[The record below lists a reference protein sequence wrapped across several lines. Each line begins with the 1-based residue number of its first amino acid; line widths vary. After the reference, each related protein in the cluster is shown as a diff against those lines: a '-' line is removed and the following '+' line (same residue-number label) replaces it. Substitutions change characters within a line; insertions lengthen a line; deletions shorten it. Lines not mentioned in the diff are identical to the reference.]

1 MYGCRARIGFIA
13 PASTI
18 DTTAFEFYRMA
29 PSGVLMVAT
38 LMGIRILTE
47 EDIGR
52 ALEAL
57 DRVAATYAR
66 EPVDI
71 VILGG
76 SPPVIHGGLGSEQE
90 LADRIERASG
100 IQATTSQVAAI
111 AALQALDVKKLAIAS
126 PFDDQQNSKLKLYL
140 EGNGFE
146 VPSVAAGLDEP
157 LHNYSFLSNEASYRL
172 GREAVRQAKGA
183 VDGLYLPCAK
193 WPTVEN
199 IALLEQDTHVP
210 VVTSIQAMLWYC
222 LRKLGLRDRIAGYGR
237 LFEIEELDRN

>member
-1 MYGCRARIGFIA
+1 MYGSRARIGFIA

-18 DTTAFEFYRMA
+18 DTTGYEFYQMA
-29 PSGVLMVAT
+29 PPGVIMVGT
-38 LMGIRILTE
+38 IMGIRILTD

-57 DRVAATYAR
+57 DRVAEQYSR

-76 SPPVIHGGLGSEQE
+76 SPPVIHGGIGSEKE
-90 LADRIERASG
+90 LADRMQRASG

-111 AALQALDVKKLAIAS
+111 AALKALGVKRLAIAS
-126 PFDDQQNSKLKLYL
+126 PFDDHQNGKLKKYL

-146 VPSVAAGLDEP
+146 VVSVAGGVGVP
-157 LHNYSFLSNEASYRL
+157 LKDYSFLANETSYRL
-172 GREAVRQAKGA
+172 GREAIRKAGGKA
-183 VDGLYLPCAK
+183 DGLYLPCAK

-199 IALLEQDTHVP
+199 IALLEKDTHVP
-210 VVTSIQAMLWYC
+210 VVSSIQGMLWYC
-222 LRKLGLRDRIAGYGR
+222 LRKLGLRDRIEGFGK
-237 LFEIEELDRN
+237 LFEVEEV

>member
-18 DTTAFEFYRMA
+18 DTTAYEFYRMA
-29 PSGVLMVAT
+29 PSGVIMVAT
-38 LMGIRILTE
+38 LMGIRILTD

-57 DRVAATYAR
+57 DRIAETYSR

-76 SPPVIHGGLGSEQE
+76 SPPVIHGGIGSEKE
-90 LADRIERASG
+90 LADRMQRASG

-111 AALQALDVKKLAIAS
+111 EALRALGVKRLAIAS
-126 PFDDQQNSKLKLYL
+126 PFDDHQNGKLKQYL

-146 VPSVAAGLDEP
+146 VMSVAAGLGEP
-157 LHNYSFLSNEASYRL
+157 LNKYSFLANEVSYRL
-172 GREAVRQAKGA
+172 GREAVRQARGA

-199 IALLEQDTHVP
+199 IGLLERDTHVP
-210 VVTSIQAMLWYC
+210 VVTSMQAMLWYC
-222 LRKLGLRDRIAGYGR
+222 LRKLGLPDRIEGFGK
-237 LFEIEELDRN
+237 LFEIEEV